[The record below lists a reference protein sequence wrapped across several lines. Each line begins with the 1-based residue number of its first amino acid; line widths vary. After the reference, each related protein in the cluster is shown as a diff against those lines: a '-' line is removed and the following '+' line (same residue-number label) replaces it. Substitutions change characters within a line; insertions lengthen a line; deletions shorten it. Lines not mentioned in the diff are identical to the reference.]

1 MSIAEEPEA
10 AGPTKPRRVPEAPQ
24 RTGEPSLHT
33 LLNLEK
39 EQKARLSALLTV
51 SQAIISSLELDPIL
65 NTIAREV
72 RKVVQVDECT
82 VFLLDESRTVLA
94 PAACDVQSY
103 REEIMAL
110 RLRVGD
116 GITGGVA
123 RSGRGEIVNSA
134 QTDPRAVD
142 VPGTPDEE
150 SSLLCVPLF
159 TREQLIGVITLVRI
173 GPERRFFVDE
183 ELELATLFAAQAS
196 AAIANARMYEQ
207 TKVAYDQLRAT
218 QHQLVQSAK
227 LNALGEM
234 AGGVAHDFNNI
245 LAAILGRTQL
255 LLRSMENTEI
265 RRQLVVIEQAALDG
279 ASTVRRVQEFT
290 RLRQDEHFETVDI
303 AQVLRDVVEF
313 TRPAWRSGAKKRGL
327 HVEVRQFL
335 DSQQPVAGNA
345 SELREVFTNL
355 VLNALDAL
363 PFGGLILIT
372 SQDQGEAVVVR
383 VRDTGVGMDAETQAR
398 IFDPFFTTKPV
409 KGTGLGLSVAYGIV
423 TRHHGTISVESQAGL
438 GTEFVLTFPAS
449 RPALPGTT
457 ESLAGSPLE
466 FPRMRIL
473 VVDDEEPVLEVL
485 ADMFRNRGQE
495 VRTAMGGEA
504 GITELQRF
512 RPEVVFSDLGM
523 PDVNGWDVARRVK
536 SQAPETP
543 VVLVTGWGSQ
553 LEEGSAQAR
562 GVDLIMAKPFSMDD
576 VDAALRHV
584 ASMIADGRQAA

>member
-1 MSIAEEPEA
+1 MSTTEEPETDPA
-10 AGPTKPRRVPEAPQ
+10 SRLSEPDPSRLKPAEA
-24 RTGEPSLHT
+24 SLHD
-33 LLNLEK
+33 LLDVEK
-39 EQKARLSALLTV
+39 AQKARLSALLTV
-51 SQAIISSLELDPIL
+51 SQAMVSSLELDKIL
-65 NTIAREV
+65 NTIARQV
-72 RKVVQVDECT
+72 REVVQADECT
-82 VFLLDESRTVLA
+82 VFLLDDSRTVLA

-116 GITGGVA
+116 GITGVVA
-123 RSGRGEIVNSA
+123 QTGRGEVVNSA

-142 VPGTPDEE
+142 VPNTPDEE
-150 SSLLCVPLF
+150 SALLCVPLF
-159 TREQLIGVITLVRI
+159 AREEVIGVITLVRI
-173 GPERRFFVDE
+173 GPERRFFVGE

-207 TKVAYDQLRAT
+207 TKVAYDQLRST

-255 LLRSMENTEI
+255 LLRSMENPEI

-303 AQVLRDVVEF
+303 RQVQRDVVEF
-313 TRPAWRSGAKKRGL
+313 TRPAWMTNAKKRGI
-327 HVEVRQFL
+327 HVEVRQFVE
-335 DSQQPVAGNA
+335 SSQPVAGNA

-355 VLNALDAL
+355 ILNALDAM
-363 PFGGLILIT
+363 PFGGLILVT
-372 SQDQGEAVVVR
+372 SQDTGDRVVVH
-383 VRDTGVGMDAETQAR
+383 VRYTGIFMDAETQAR

-423 TRHHGTISVESQAGL
+423 TRHHGTISVDSQAGL
-438 GTEFVLTFPAS
+438 GTEFVLTFPTGHEPHAGALEA
-449 RPALPGTT
+449 RPGAPA
-457 ESLAGSPLE
+457 ELA
-466 FPRMRIL
+466 RMRIL
-473 VVDDEEPVLEVL
+473 VIDDEEPVLDVL

-495 VRTAMGGEA
+495 VRTAIGGEA
-504 GITELQRF
+504 GIAEFQRF
-512 RPEVVFSDLGM
+512 HPQVVFSDLGM

-553 LEEGSAQAR
+553 LEEGTAQAR

-576 VDAALRHV
+576 VDLALRHV
-584 ASMIADGRQAA
+584 AMMVASDRRAA

>member
-1 MSIAEEPEA
+1 LSIAEEPETSPA
-10 AGPTKPRRVPEAPQ
+10 QAGRPVAVPPAEA
-24 RTGEPSLHT
+24 SLQN
-33 LLNLEK
+33 LLDLEK
-39 EQKARLSALLTV
+39 AQKARLAALLTV
-51 SQAIISSLELDPIL
+51 SQAMVSSLDLDLIL
-65 NTIAREV
+65 DTIARQV
-72 RKVVQVDECT
+72 RQVVQVDECT

-103 REEIMAL
+103 REEIMAM

-116 GITGGVA
+116 GITGVVA
-123 RSGRGEIVNSA
+123 QTGHGEVVNSA

-142 VPGTPDEE
+142 IPGTPDEE
-150 SSLLCVPLF
+150 SALLCVPLF
-159 TREQLIGVITLVRI
+159 AREEVIGVITLVRI

-183 ELELATLFAAQAS
+183 DLELATLFAAQAS

-207 TKVAYDQLRAT
+207 SKVAYEQLRAT

-255 LLRSMENTEI
+255 LLRSMENPEI

-290 RLRQDEHFETVDI
+290 RLRQDEHFEVVDMG
-303 AQVLRDVVEF
+303 QVLRDVVEF
-313 TRPAWRSGAKKRGL
+313 TRPAWMTNAKKRGV
-327 HVEVRQFL
+327 HVEIRQFL
-335 DSQQPVAGNA
+335 ESRQPVAGNA

-355 VLNALDAL
+355 VLNALDAM

-372 SQDQGEAVVVR
+372 SQDTDDAVVVR
-383 VRDTGVGMDAETQAR
+383 VRDTGVGMDTETQAR

-423 TRHHGTISVESQAGL
+423 TRHHGTITVESQAGL
-438 GTEFVLTFPAS
+438 GTEFVLSFPTGKSSAPETPES
-449 RPALPGTT
+449 QPGPP
-457 ESLAGSPLE
+457 SQFA
-466 FPRMRIL
+466 RMRIL
-473 VVDDEEPVLEVL
+473 VVDDEEPVLDVL
-485 ADMFRNRGQE
+485 ADMFRHRGQE
-495 VRTAMGGEA
+495 VRTAVGGEN
-504 GITELQRF
+504 GIAEFHRF
-512 RPEVVFSDLGM
+512 QPQVVFSDLGM
-523 PDVNGWDVARRVK
+523 PDVNGWDVAKRVK

-562 GVDLIMAKPFSMDD
+562 GVDLIIAKPFSMDD
-576 VDAALRHV
+576 VDTALRHV
-584 ASMIADGRQAA
+584 ATMIQGGRRAA